1 MLEVAKMH
9 NAFAFHRAPLTQA
22 KGIAVILGV
31 QLYFLSFCLQPIMC
45 KDCLSNL
52 FEYCW
57 YSEFMHKRQ
66 KKKRAKQS
74 SWEVIEHEIFGGF
87 AAHYSTQ
94 ANLDLLLWKQM
105 IH

>member
-1 MLEVAKMH
+1 
-9 NAFAFHRAPLTQA
+9 
-22 KGIAVILGV
+22 
-31 QLYFLSFCLQPIMC
+31 
-45 KDCLSNL
+45 
-52 FEYCW
+52 
-57 YSEFMHKRQ
+57 MHKRQ

-105 IH
+105 IHWQLQSQILHVELENMSLKTHKQSQHSQLNLNEILTVAERE